1 LRATGAGRA
10 KHEPAYYLEGLLAHV
25 EAVERQLRKRE
36 KKKRLAPGVE
46 SAEALLRGLEISL
59 RTNTLEL
66 VCGKGRRG
74 KEGASTCVI
83 FP

>member
-1 LRATGAGRA
+1 M
-10 KHEPAYYLEGLLAHV
+10 

-46 SAEALLRGLEISL
+46 SADALLRGLEISL

-66 VCGKGRRG
+66 VCV
-74 KEGASTCVI
+74 KEGGARRAYRHASSYLICI
-83 FP
+83 S